1 MQDQRTLEMYKLQA
15 LAPKRVEIHWH
26 KSQSKNIVETP
37 NMVEFDEMTKG
48 YTMSNDLFAQVV
60 RLAL

>member
-1 MQDQRTLEMYKLQA
+1 MYKLQA